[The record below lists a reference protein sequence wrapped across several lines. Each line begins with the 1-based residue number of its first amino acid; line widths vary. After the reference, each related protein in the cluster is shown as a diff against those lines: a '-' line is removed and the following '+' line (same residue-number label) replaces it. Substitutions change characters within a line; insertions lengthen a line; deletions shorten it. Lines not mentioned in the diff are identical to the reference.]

1 MRSLF
6 RRIKTKVGL
15 MYVIIFLTLVVL
27 GLSYGAFI
35 YFTDGFKVSDLMISN
50 LMYSIEIVED
60 GSTSEIENNKV
71 IIPGNTKSYYTIII
85 RSVNPITSKYTLAY
99 KSNNTLTVEYT
110 DRTIWPTSGELKG
123 YDTDVYSAK
132 VKVVIDNTS
141 NSSSSEVTFN
151 AFGGY
156 TYNSYNTI
164 ELKDGYYAL
173 NGPYKE
179 TISSTNE
186 IVKVVE
192 KEIVC
197 DALSNNICLYDG
209 EVSTNYFQYPTDDD
223 VSKNIWRIIGTY
235 NIDGNKAVKI
245 ISTTNTNTTSN
256 ALTSDLT
263 TFYNT
268 ISDVE
273 EHIEKTNKFNCNS
286 NGCNESIFNNIGIL
300 SKYEYDKIGGN
311 NSYLNKYIPFY
322 VLDNN
327 SNIVSINNSESNY
340 LGSIIYLNSSTKV
353 SGSGTST
360 DPYRIK
366 EGSDINLLAYTLDG
380 EATDKSYEWLKQ
392 NTVVN
397 TITCE
402 NGTKATWDSANS
414 RVNFDGVQIPDYC
427 VVDFTKLPTLV
438 DTMLKDNPTIS
449 ERTSFSSTNVANTTK
464 TLYKTNKTEDGSY
477 VYYYSGNTTNNWV
490 KFGKVIKYR
499 GYINGVASSAQ
510 NSLFETLK
518 DCFRSR
524 NSDSYTYSDCKEEIS
539 DIYWRIIRTNE
550 DGSVR
555 LLYAG
560 TSPDTTTGYIVY
572 EQSFNRSYENALY
585 AGYMYGTTGSLAN
598 NRTNT
603 NDSAMK
609 ITIDSWYENNLLT
622 NYDRFLSKTA
632 IYCNDRSIGSGT
644 YANNPY
650 FGSYTRLNNST
661 PTYKCGGNGSGGL
674 FESTQAIEDKFSA
687 STSGGG
693 NGQLKYPIALMTV
706 DEVIFAG
713 GSNGKSLSSP
723 YAYYYTNSAGGS
735 ITGTKIW
742 WTMSPEKFEYN
753 SSITGHII
761 YGSSLPGKFAYNYV
775 HFKYAVRPVISLSS
789 CVGIK
794 SGDGTSTSPYE
805 IDERS
810 CS

>member
-1 MRSLF
+1 M
-6 RRIKTKVGL
+6 
-15 MYVIIFLTLVVL
+15 
-27 GLSYGAFI
+27 
-35 YFTDGFKVSDLMISN
+35 
-50 LMYSIEIVED
+50 
-60 GSTSEIENNKV
+60 
-71 IIPGNTKSYYTIII
+71 
-85 RSVNPITSKYTLAY
+85 
-99 KSNNTLTVEYT
+99 
-110 DRTIWPTSGELKG
+110 
-123 YDTDVYSAK
+123 
-132 VKVVIDNTS
+132 
-141 NSSSSEVTFN
+141 
-151 AFGGY
+151 
-156 TYNSYNTI
+156 
-164 ELKDGYYAL
+164 
-173 NGPYKE
+173 
-179 TISSTNE
+179 
-186 IVKVVE
+186 
-192 KEIVC
+192 
-197 DALSNNICLYDG
+197 
-209 EVSTNYFQYPTDDD
+209 
-223 VSKNIWRIIGTY
+223 
-235 NIDGNKAVKI
+235 
-245 ISTTNTNTTSN
+245 
-256 ALTSDLT
+256 
-263 TFYNT
+263 
-268 ISDVE
+268 
-273 EHIEKTNKFNCNS
+273 
-286 NGCNESIFNNIGIL
+286 
-300 SKYEYDKIGGN
+300 
-311 NSYLNKYIPFY
+311 
-322 VLDNN
+322 
-327 SNIVSINNSESNY
+327 
-340 LGSIIYLNSSTKV
+340 
-353 SGSGTST
+353 
-360 DPYRIK
+360 
-366 EGSDINLLAYTLDG
+366 
-380 EATDKSYEWLKQ
+380 
-392 NTVVN
+392 
-397 TITCE
+397 
-402 NGTKATWDSANS
+402 
-414 RVNFDGVQIPDYC
+414 QIPDYC

-449 ERTSFSSTNVANTTK
+449 ERTSFSSTNVANTTR
-464 TLYKTNKTEDGSY
+464 TIYKTNKTEDGSY

-499 GYINGVASSAQ
+499 GYNNGVASSNQ
-510 NSLFETLK
+510 YSLFETLK
-518 DCFRSR
+518 DCFRSE
-524 NSDSYTYSDCKEEIS
+524 NSDSYNYSDCKEEIS

-560 TSPDTTTGYIVY
+560 TSTDTTTGYIVD
-572 EQSFNRSYENALY
+572 EQSFGYSYKNALY
-585 AGYMYGTTGSLAN
+585 AGYMYGTTGSLEN

-603 NDSAMK
+603 NDSEMK
-609 ITIDSWYENNLLT
+609 ITIDSWYEKNLLT

-644 YANNPY
+644 YVNNPY

-753 SSITGHII
+753 SKITGHII